1 VQMDQVTQQNAALV
15 EETSAAADAMRMQA
29 AKLAEAVA
37 VFRTGEAAA
46 PAAKVAAPVA
56 AAPRA
61 VKAVKAA
68 LPPAAPRA
76 DVKAVKPAAPV
87 RKAQL
92 ASTAGDEWEEF

>member
-1 VQMDQVTQQNAALV
+1 MDQVTQQNAALV

-37 VFRTGEAAA
+37 VFRTGEAAV
-46 PAAKVAAPVA
+46 AKPVA

-61 VKAVKAA
+61 AKPA
-68 LPPAAPRA
+68 LPAAAPRA
-76 DVKAVKPAAPV
+76 AGKAAKPAARNRQP
-87 RKAQL
+87 